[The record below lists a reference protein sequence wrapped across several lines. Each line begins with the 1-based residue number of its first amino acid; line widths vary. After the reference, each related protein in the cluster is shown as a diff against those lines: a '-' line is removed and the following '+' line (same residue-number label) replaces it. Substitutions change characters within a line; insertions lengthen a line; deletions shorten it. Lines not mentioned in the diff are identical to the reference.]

1 MSLRTGQLKTISRK
15 ESDAF
20 PAVDVT
26 RELVPV
32 LIVKTYGPPR
42 LDRML
47 ATNEWIKRQLSGA
60 RAEGSKLA
68 VVLDVSGRRGR
79 PTTEQQRAMA
89 AWLRT
94 NDELLDQACAG
105 WAMIVTSPI
114 LRGVL
119 TAITWF
125 SPFPCPMKVHATLD
139 GGASWCIEMLVAQRV
154 PVPIELRDAVVRH
167 ARLACARFE
176 RLPREGD
183 EPALWRAD

>member
-1 MSLRTGQLKTISRK
+1 MPLRAGQRKTISKK
-15 ESDAF
+15 ENDAF
-20 PAVDVT
+20 AAVDVT

-32 LIVKTYGPPR
+32 LVVKTYGPPR
-42 LDRML
+42 LERML
-47 ATNEWIKRQLSGA
+47 ATNEWIKRQLCKA
-60 RAEGSKLA
+60 RTEGSKVA

-94 NDELLDQACAG
+94 NNELLEQACAG
-105 WAMIVTSPI
+105 WAMVVTSPV

-125 SPFPCPMKVHATLD
+125 SPFPCPMKVHATVD
-139 GGASWCIEMLVAQRV
+139 GGASWCIERLMIQRV

-167 ARLACARFE
+167 ARLVSARFE